1 MTETKNFKI
10 AMTGAIAVGC
20 TVLSA
25 VTATAS
31 ATVMPLHKLAGF
43 ALKATSWLL
52 SGAGAIA
59 ASAALTPIV
68 DMVDEKLS
76 GVVGGYGVPV

>member
-31 ATVMPLHKLAGF
+31 ATVMPLHKPAGF

-52 SGAGAIA
+52 SG

>member
-25 VTATAS
+25 VTATAAKAT
-31 ATVMPLHKLAGF
+31 ATVNKPAGF
-43 ALKATSWLL
+43 ALKVTSWAL
-52 SGAGAIA
+52 SGIAAVA
-59 ASAALTPIV
+59 ASAALDPIV
-68 DMVDEKLS
+68 DKIEEKVC
-76 GVVGGYGVPV
+76 GVGYGVAI